1 LVREDRLRDVDSLP
15 WVMRIDQSTVPT
27 VTLDLRHTEIT
38 MRFPDTPRPPE
49 PVALEE
55 VEGVA
60 KSAGAGL
67 FGIFRRFSSGSLPP
81 PAAPPLDVDD

>member
-1 LVREDRLRDVDSLP
+1 LRDVDSLP
-15 WVMRIDQSTVPT
+15 WVMRIDQSAVPT

-38 MRFPDTPRPPE
+38 MRFTDMPRPPE

-55 VEGVA
+55 VEGVT

-67 FGIFRRFSSGSLPP
+67 FGILRRFSSGSLPAP
-81 PAAPPLDVDD
+81 TAPPLDVDD